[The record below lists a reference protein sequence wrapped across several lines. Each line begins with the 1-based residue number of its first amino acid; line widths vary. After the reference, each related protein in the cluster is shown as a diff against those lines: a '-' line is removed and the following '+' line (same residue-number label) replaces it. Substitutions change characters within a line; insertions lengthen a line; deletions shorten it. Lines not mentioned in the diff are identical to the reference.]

1 MFKQFTKFCLLK
13 REKAYGLPINPFLL
27 ERFGETIHN
36 NVAIHRCNMTPFI
49 FWKRIY
55 DHTPKTSYRDSELT
69 KLANT
74 LNVFGRPYL
83 WYVFQNIGPDTHTDK
98 DMLLYRSW
106 IDYRS
111 NKIQG
116 LTIVEDLSR
125 RYDLDILG
133 DPSNLGRTYSG
144 YYETINNPDWWPGYR
159 AGTTDYNDFLYAEK
173 IEQQIDMRGQIS
185 IKCVGLQNE

>member
-1 MFKQFTKFCLLK
+1 MFKQFTKFGILK
-13 REKAYGLPINPFLL
+13 LGRSYSPVNPFLL
-27 ERFGETIHN
+27 ERFAETMHN
-36 NVAIHRCNMTPFI
+36 NPAIHRYNMTPFI
-49 FWKRIY
+49 FLKRVY
-55 DHTPKTSYRDSELT
+55 DNTPKTWHRDTELT

-83 WYVFQNIGPDTHTDK
+83 WSVFQNISPDSHSDK
-98 DMLLYRSW
+98 DTLLYRSW

-111 NKIQG
+111 NEIQG

-125 RYDLDILG
+125 QYDMDISG
-133 DPSNLGRTYSG
+133 VDPSKLGQTYSG

-159 AGTTDYNDFLYAEK
+159 AGPIDYNDFRYAEK

-185 IKCVGLQNE
+185 IKCVCLQNE